1 LSGSHSKI
9 ITLIINHSHSR
20 EFAMDRNLLRR
31 RFLTYAGLGVL
42 GIGSAAIATQISSP
56 KNSPDIVSIPNIPK
70 SNSSVNPVAIN
81 TSASQPL
88 PEFQGIS
95 QWLNSHP
102 LSIQDLKGNVVMIQ
116 FWTFSCINCQRT
128 LPYVTKWHEQYA
140 AKGLK
145 IIGVHTPEF
154 TFEREANNIKDA
166 IQKHGIRYPV
176 PVDNEFQ
183 TWKAYG
189 NEYWPHLYLAD
200 RQGNLVYDH
209 IGEGAYAKTEQTIQ
223 KLLG

>member
-1 LSGSHSKI
+1 
-9 ITLIINHSHSR
+9 
-20 EFAMDRNLLRR
+20 MDKNLLHRR
-31 RFLTYAGLGVL
+31 RFLTYAGLGAL
-42 GIGSAAIATQISSP
+42 GIGSAACVAQFGAAKSSTPSISKTSAEETP
-56 KNSPDIVSIPNIPK
+56 KVDIPK
-70 SNSSVNPVAIN
+70 SNNSEGSQVAVNN
-81 TSASQPL
+81 ASTGQKI

-95 QWLNSHP
+95 QWLNSNP
-102 LSIQDLKGNVVMIQ
+102 LTVQDLKGNVVLIQ

-128 LPYVTKWHEQYA
+128 LPYVTKWHDQYV

-154 TFEREANNIKDA
+154 AFERDANNIKDA
-166 IQKHGIRYPV
+166 MQKHGIKYPV
-176 PVDNEFQ
+176 PIDNEFK

-209 IGEGAYAKTEQTIQ
+209 IGEGAYEKTEQTIQ

>member
-1 LSGSHSKI
+1 MNK
-9 ITLIINHSHSR
+9 
-20 EFAMDRNLLRR
+20 NLLPRR
-31 RFLTYAGLGVL
+31 RFLTYMGLGTL
-42 GIGSAAIATQISSP
+42 GIGSASCAAQFGSNTATTLPSTSD
-56 KNSPDIVSIPNIPK
+56 KSTDK
-70 SNSSVNPVAIN
+70 SNSAEIKPVATNIESN
-81 TSASQPL
+81 VPKL

-95 QWLNSHP
+95 QWLNSNP
-102 LSIQDLKGNVVMIQ
+102 LTIQDLKGNVVLIQ

-128 LPYVTKWHEQYA
+128 LPYVTKWHQQYA

-154 TFEREANNIKDA
+154 AFERDPNNIKDA
-166 IQKHGIRYPV
+166 MQKHGILYPV
-176 PVDNEFQ
+176 PIDNEFK
-183 TWKAYG
+183 TWKAYK

-200 RQGNLVYDH
+200 RQGNLQYDH

>member
-1 LSGSHSKI
+1 M
-9 ITLIINHSHSR
+9 NQ
-20 EFAMDRNLLRR
+20 NLLPRR
-31 RFLTYAGLGVL
+31 RFLTYMGLGTL
-42 GIGSAAIATQISSP
+42 GFGTVSCTAQFGSNAANTLPISTETVSSD
-56 KNSPDIVSIPNIPK
+56 KANSPDTK
-70 SNSSVNPVAIN
+70 PVATN
-81 TSASQPL
+81 FESNGPKL

-95 QWLNSHP
+95 QWLNSNP
-102 LSIQDLKGNVVMIQ
+102 LTIQDLTGNVVLIQ

-140 AKGLK
+140 TKGLK

-154 TFEREANNIKDA
+154 AFERDPNNIKEA
-166 IQKHGIRYPV
+166 MQKHGILYPV
-176 PVDNEFQ
+176 PIDNEFK
-183 TWKAYG
+183 TWKAYK

-200 RQGNLVYDH
+200 RQGNLQYDH

>member
-1 LSGSHSKI
+1 
-9 ITLIINHSHSR
+9 
-20 EFAMDRNLLRR
+20 MDNVLLRR
-31 RFLTYAGLGVL
+31 RHFLTCLGLGAL
-42 GIGSAAIATQISSP
+42 GIGSSACAAQFSPTSPNAIASKT
-56 KNSPDIVSIPNIPK
+56 PDVPK
-70 SNSSVNPVAIN
+70 SNNSESTPIAKS
-81 TSASQPL
+81 TGTTGQKL

-95 QWLNSHP
+95 QWLNSSP
-102 LSIQDLKGNVVMIQ
+102 LTIQELKGNVVLIQ

-154 TFEREANNIKDA
+154 AFERDPNNIKDA
-166 IQKHGIRYPV
+166 IQKHGILYPV
-176 PVDNEFQ
+176 PIDNEFK

-189 NEYWPHLYLAD
+189 NEYWPHIYLAD

-223 KLLG
+223 QLLR

>member
-1 LSGSHSKI
+1 MSNG
-9 ITLIINHSHSR
+9 
-20 EFAMDRNLLRR
+20 LLPRR

-42 GIGSAAIATQISSP
+42 GIGSAAITTQIGSP
-56 KNSPDIVSIPNIPK
+56 KNSPDIVSNPNIPK
-70 SNSSVNPVAIN
+70 SNSSVNPSAIN
-81 TSASQPL
+81 TSANSQLL

-102 LSIQDLKGNVVMIQ
+102 LSIQELKGNVVMIQ

-154 TFEREANNIKDA
+154 AFERDANNIKYA

-200 RQGNLVYDH
+200 RQGNLIYDH

>member
-1 LSGSHSKI
+1 MN
-9 ITLIINHSHSR
+9 TR
-20 EFAMDRNLLRR
+20 LLPRR
-31 RFLTYAGLGVL
+31 RFLTYVGLGAL
-42 GIGSAAIATQISSP
+42 GIGSAACSAQIGSSNPSEPIASKTPVGATPTSDAAKPNKPEVNAVDEKSKASSQ
-56 KNSPDIVSIPNIPK
+56 K
-70 SNSSVNPVAIN
+70 
-81 TSASQPL
+81 L

-95 QWLNSHP
+95 QWLNSNP
-102 LSIQDLKGNVVMIQ
+102 LTIQELKGNVVLIQ

-128 LPYVTKWHEQYA
+128 LPYVTKWHDRYA

-154 TFEREANNIKDA
+154 AFERDANNIKDA
-166 IQKHGIRYPV
+166 MQKHGILYPV
-176 PVDNEFQ
+176 PIDNEFK

-209 IGEGAYAKTEQTIQ
+209 IGEGAYDRTEQTIKQ
-223 KLLG
+223 LLG

>member
-1 LSGSHSKI
+1 LNK
-9 ITLIINHSHSR
+9 
-20 EFAMDRNLLRR
+20 NLLPRR
-31 RFLTYAGLGVL
+31 RFLTYMGLGTL
-42 GIGSAAIATQISSP
+42 GIGSASCAAQFGSNTATTLPSTSD
-56 KNSPDIVSIPNIPK
+56 KSTDK
-70 SNSSVNPVAIN
+70 SNSAEIKPVATNIESN
-81 TSASQPL
+81 VPKL

-95 QWLNSHP
+95 QWLNSNP
-102 LSIQDLKGNVVMIQ
+102 LTIQDLKGNVVLIQ

-128 LPYVTKWHEQYA
+128 LPYVTKWHQQYA

-154 TFEREANNIKDA
+154 AFERDPNNIKEA
-166 IQKHGIRYPV
+166 MQKHGILYPV
-176 PVDNEFQ
+176 PIDNEFK
-183 TWKAYG
+183 TWKAYK

-200 RQGNLVYDH
+200 RQGNLQYDH

>member
-1 LSGSHSKI
+1 MSNG
-9 ITLIINHSHSR
+9 
-20 EFAMDRNLLRR
+20 LLPRR
-31 RFLTYAGLGVL
+31 RLLTYAGLGAL
-42 GIGSAAIATQISSP
+42 GIGSAAIATQISYP
-56 KNSPDIVSIPNIPK
+56 KPSPDIVSNPNIPK
-70 SNSSVNPVAIN
+70 SNSSVNSVAIN
-81 TSASQPL
+81 SSASQSL
-88 PEFQGIS
+88 PEFQGIA
-95 QWLNSHP
+95 QWLNSDP

-154 TFEREANNIKDA
+154 AFEREANNIKDA